1 MKLSKVRI
9 SNFQCF
15 GKLTEIEF
23 EEDLTALIGLNGSGK
38 TSTLHALSRM
48 FGVTESSRKVL
59 VDDFHCPSSNTFR
72 AEKLFIEAWFEFPEL
87 QGGDDL
93 TAVASTFNQMCFS
106 SEGNGKTEGGVKTL
120 LRVRLEAELT
130 VDDVSPEGIVNETVY
145 FILSDKDDF
154 DASEKRV
161 LRRSDRNNIQ
171 VHYIPAS
178 RNPFKEISS
187 STKILLGR
195 LLDAIQWSKGPE
207 GELQKAVEYTEKAS
221 DEISKNAAVSLI
233 QGHLENSWD
242 QMYAGDLFS
251 KAKLNFLPLQSED
264 LLKTISLSFESASG
278 AVASMERLSD
288 GQRSLLHISIIQAV
302 HEMESKTLQ
311 DMENRR
317 HFDQKRLKRPI
328 YTMLALEE
336 PENHLAPHYLGRIV
350 KSMVKLAKKTNAQV
364 AVTTH
369 SPSLV
374 GRIEPKQIRHFRQ
387 EKQSHTT
394 IVSKID
400 LPSPEDEQYKFV
412 SGAVKAYPEIYFA
425 RLVVLGEGE
434 SEQIVIPKLL
444 SHCGVDIDDSFIS
457 VAPLGGR
464 HVNHFWRLLEGL
476 NIPYVTLLDL
486 DYGRHGGGW
495 GRVKYVLEQ
504 QELLGKEPEIRPH
517 NNFDDP
523 LCNPMTS
530 TYEINDEDKTAL
542 EILGEQGVFFS
553 TPLDLDYS
561 MQVAFPEQYN
571 VRHAGERGPRP
582 KAWDDLKPV
591 VLKSSYSKAIA
602 ESFYSAEKDELP
614 FNWYSYRF
622 LGSKGKP
629 VSHIRALEE
638 IDFESGE
645 NKDKIP
651 ESFQEMI
658 KHIIREV
665 SSLPE

>member
-1 MKLSKVRI
+1 MKLSKARI

-15 GKLTEIEF
+15 SKKPTEIEF

-48 FGVTESSRKVL
+48 FGVTESTRKVL
-59 VDDFHCPSSNTFR
+59 VDDFHCSSSSVSR
-72 AEKLFIEAWFEFPEL
+72 AEELFIEAWFEFPEL

-93 TAVASTFNQMCFS
+93 TAVASAFNQMCFN
-106 SEGNGKTEGGVKTL
+106 SEGDGKTM
-120 LRVRLEAELT
+120 LRIRLEAELT
-130 VDDVSPEGIVNETVY
+130 IDDVSPEGIVNESVY
-145 FILSDKDDF
+145 FVLSDRDDF
-154 DASEKRV
+154 EARDKRD

-178 RNPFKEISS
+178 RNPFREISS

-195 LLDAIQWSKGPE
+195 LLDAIQWDKGPD

-221 DEISKNAAVSLI
+221 NEISKNGAVSLI
-233 QGHLENSWD
+233 EGHLKNSWK
-242 QMYAGDLFS
+242 QMYSGEIFS

-264 LLKTISLSFESASG
+264 LLKTISLSFESTSG
-278 AVASMERLSD
+278 AIASMERLSD

-311 DMENRR
+311 NMENRR
-317 HFDQKRLKRPI
+317 HFNQKRLKRPI

-350 KSMVKLAKKTNAQV
+350 KSMTKLAKKTNAQV

-374 GRIEPKQIRHFRQ
+374 GRIEPKQIRHFRR
-387 EKQSHTT
+387 EKQSLNT

-400 LPSPEDEQYKFV
+400 LPDPGDEQYKFV
-412 SGAVKAYPEIYFA
+412 TGAVKAYPEIYFA

-457 VAPLGGR
+457 VAPLGGK

-486 DYGRHGGGW
+486 DYGRNGGGW
-495 GRVKYVLEQ
+495 GRIDYVLQ
-504 QELLGKEPEIRPH
+504 QQKLRGIEPQIMPH
-517 NNFDDP
+517 SDFDDP
-523 LCNPMTS
+523 SMNPMECI
-530 TYEINDEDKTAL
+530 YNDNNKTAL
-542 EILGEQGVFFS
+542 EILSGQGVFFS

-561 MQVAFPEQYN
+561 MQVAFPEYYD
-571 VRHAGERGPRP
+571 VKLDGENGPRTKP
-582 KAWDDLKPV
+582 WGDLKSA
-591 VLKSSYSKAIA
+591 VLKPSYSKAIA
-602 ESFYSAEKDELP
+602 EAFYNEQNDAAR
-614 FNWYSYRF
+614 FNWYNYRF

-629 VSHIRALEE
+629 VSHIHALEE
-638 IDFESGE
+638 IDFESE
-645 NKDKIP
+645 NNKNKIP
-651 ESFQEMI
+651 HSFKEMI
-658 KHIIREV
+658 KHITREV

>member
-15 GKLTEIEF
+15 GKKPTEIEF
-23 EEDLTALIGLNGSGK
+23 EEDLTTLIGLNGSGK

-48 FGVTESSRKVL
+48 FGVTESTRKVL
-59 VDDFHCPSSNTFR
+59 VDDFHCSSSSVSR
-72 AEKLFIEAWFEFPEL
+72 AEELFIEAWFEFPEL

-93 TAVASTFNQMCFS
+93 TAVASTFNQMCFNA
-106 SEGNGKTEGGVKTL
+106 EGDGKTM
-120 LRVRLEAELT
+120 LRIRLEAELT
-130 VDDVSPEGIVNETVY
+130 VDDVSPEGIVNESVY

-154 DASEKRV
+154 EARDKRD

-195 LLDAIQWSKGPE
+195 LLDAIQWNKGPD

-221 DEISKNAAVSLI
+221 NEISKNGAVSLI
-233 QGHLENSWD
+233 EDHLKNSWK
-242 QMYAGDLFS
+242 QMYSGETFS

-264 LLKTISLSFESASG
+264 LLKTISLSFESTSG
-278 AVASMERLSD
+278 AIASMERLSD

-311 DMENRR
+311 NMENRR

-350 KSMVKLAKKTNAQV
+350 KSMTKLAKKTNAQV
-364 AVTTH
+364 VVTTH

-374 GRIEPKQIRHFRQ
+374 GRIEPKQIRHFRR
-387 EKQSHTT
+387 EKQSLNT

-400 LPSPEDEQYKFV
+400 LPEPSDEQYKFV
-412 SGAVKAYPEIYFA
+412 AGAVKAYPEIYFA

-444 SHCGVDIDDSFIS
+444 SHCGVDIDDSFVS

-464 HVNHFWRLLEGL
+464 HVNHFWRLLKGL

-486 DYGRHGGGW
+486 DYGRDGGGW
-495 GRVKYVLEQ
+495 GRIDYVLQ
-504 QELLGKEPEIRPH
+504 QQKLRGKEPLIAPH
-517 NNFDDP
+517 SVFDDP
-523 LCNPMTS
+523 SCNPMKCK
-530 TYEINDEDKTAL
+530 YEKYKKTAL
-542 EILGEQGVFFS
+542 EILSEQGVFFS

-561 MQVAFPEQYN
+561 MQVAFPEYYD
-571 VRHAGERGPRP
+571 VRYEGEKGPRP
-582 KAWDDLKPV
+582 KPWDDLKTA
-591 VLKSSYSKAIA
+591 VLKPSYSKAIA
-602 ESFYSAEKDELP
+602 EAFYSEEKDAKR
-614 FNWYSYRF
+614 FNWYNYRF

-638 IDFESGE
+638 IDFESEE
-645 NKDKIP
+645 NKNKIP
-651 ESFQEMI
+651 QSLKEMI
-658 KHIIREV
+658 KHITGEI

>member
-15 GKLTEIEF
+15 GKKPTEIVF

-38 TSTLHALSRM
+38 TSTLQALSRM
-48 FGVTESSRKVL
+48 FGVTESTRKVL
-59 VDDFHCPSSNTFR
+59 VEDFHCSFSSDSC
-72 AEKLFIEAWFEFPEL
+72 AEKLFIEAWFKFPEL
-87 QGGDDL
+87 KEGDDL
-93 TAVASTFNQMCFS
+93 TAVAGAFNQMCFS
-106 SEGNGKTEGGVKTL
+106 SQGETM
-120 LRVRLEAELT
+120 LRIRLEAELT
-130 VDDVSPEGIVNETVY
+130 VDDVSPEGIVNEFVY
-145 FILSDKDDF
+145 FILSDKDNF
-154 DASEKRV
+154 EANEKRD

-195 LLDAIQWSKGPE
+195 LLNAILWNKGPD
-207 GELQKAVEYTEKAS
+207 GELQKALEYTEKAS
-221 DEISKNAAVSLI
+221 NEISKNGAVSLI
-233 QGHLENSWD
+233 EGHLKNSWK
-242 QMYAGDLFS
+242 QMYSGDIFS
-251 KAKLNFLPLQSED
+251 KAKLTFLPVQSED
-264 LLKTISLSFESASG
+264 LLKTISLSFESTSG
-278 AVASMERLSD
+278 AIASMERLSD

-302 HEMESKTLQ
+302 HEMESKALQ
-311 DMENRR
+311 NKENRS

-350 KSMVKLAKKTNAQV
+350 KSMTTLAEKTNAQV

-374 GRIEPKQIRHFRQ
+374 GRIEPKQIRHFRL
-387 EKQSHTT
+387 EKESRST

-400 LPSPEDEQYKFV
+400 LPEPGDEQYKFV
-412 SGAVKAYPEIYFA
+412 AGAVKAYPEIYFA

-486 DYGRHGGGW
+486 DYGRDGGGW
-495 GRVKYVLEQ
+495 GRIEYVLRQ
-504 QELLGKEPEIRPH
+504 QKLRGK
-517 NNFDDP
+517 DP
-523 LCNPMTS
+523 LISAHSDFNDPSMNPMTCE
-530 TYEINDEDKTAL
+530 YEKYKQTAL
-542 EILGEQGVFFS
+542 EILSKQGVFFS

-561 MQVAFPEQYN
+561 MQVAFPEYYN
-571 VRHAGERGPRP
+571 VKLDGEKGPRP
-582 KAWDDLKPV
+582 KPWDDLKSA
-591 VLKSSYSKAIA
+591 VLKPSYSSAIA
-602 ESFYSAEKDELP
+602 EDFYSETNDGMR
-614 FNWYSYRF
+614 FNWYNYRF

-629 VSHIRALEE
+629 VSHIHALEGINFKLE
-638 IDFESGE
+638 E
-645 NKDKIP
+645 NNIKIP
-651 ESFQEMI
+651 ESLKEMI
-658 KHIIREV
+658 KHITREV
-665 SSLPE
+665 ASLPE